1 MGKRINTVAVLGAG
15 AIGAYLLY
23 GFQDSF
29 QDNLW
34 VIAEGDR
41 ARRLKEEGLIING
54 IPYHLNVKTPDEAHG
69 VDLLFVCLKYGA
81 LRSALPDIRRVC
93 GENTTV
99 MSLMNGVDSEEIIS
113 QVVPGEQIVHALIR
127 IASEHRGNRIDF
139 PLPKEHMGII
149 YGLPEKKDMDSSAES
164 DACPEMSH
172 RLRLQR
178 LEAVKD
184 CLEHSQLISHE
195 SDDIMKDIWLKFA
208 LNIANN
214 IPQAII
220 SAGVGIYED
229 SSHADFIRHA
239 LRGEVIELADSL
251 GIDIH
256 MPDQFVGPKNTGCAK
271 SARYSTLQDLD
282 GKRPTEIDMFCGT
295 VMRLAKEKGLLVP
308 YNTFAYHL
316 IKALEEKNE
325 GKFDY

>member
-1 MGKRINTVAVLGAG
+1 MNHGIKTIAVLGAG

-23 GFQDSF
+23 GFQDTYGE
-29 QDNLW
+29 NLW

-41 ARRLKEEGLIING
+41 GRRLKEEGLIING
-54 IPYHLNVKTPDEAHG
+54 IPYHPPVRTPDEARG

-81 LRSALPDIRRVC
+81 LRKALPDIRRVV

-99 MSLMNGVDSEEIIS
+99 ISLMNGVDSEEIIS
-113 QVVPGEQIVHALIR
+113 QVIPKKQIIHALIR
-127 IASEHRGNRIDF
+127 IASERRDNRVVF

-149 YGLPEKKDMDSSAES
+149 YGLPERKAGLTGMDEMDEADRSS
-164 DACPEMSH
+164 
-172 RLRLQR
+172 RLA
-178 LEAVKD
+178 AVRE
-184 CLEHSQLISHE
+184 CLNHSKLISHE
-195 SDDIMKDIWLKFA
+195 SDDIIKEIWLKFA
-208 LNIANN
+208 LNIGNN
-214 IPQAII
+214 IPQAIL

-229 SSHADFIRHA
+229 SHHA
-239 LRGEVIELADSL
+239 LFIKNALREEVILLADSM

-256 MPDQFVGPKNTGCAK
+256 IAEQFTGPGNTGCAK

-282 GKRPTEIDMFCGT
+282 EKRPTEIDMFCKT
-295 VMRLAKEKGLLVP
+295 VMRLAEEKGISVP

-325 GKFDY
+325 GRFDY